1 MVVVV
6 AEVVDKVGGGREC
19 NGAAAGTS
27 SDAASPSPTPDTAS
41 PSTAADSAASTS
53 AADSAAAA
61 VDDDWLNRHRSMLIA
76 SSLQLPDSPSL
87 SSLS

>member
-1 MVVVV
+1 M
-6 AEVVDKVGGGREC
+6 VVDKVDGGRAC

-61 VDDDWLNRHRSMLIA
+61 AVDDDWLNRHRSMLIA

-87 SSLS
+87 SSLSESE